1 MREWNV
7 HTGVSAVVTDVSTFG
22 HLVNWCLM
30 VIHRCYTGPVEF
42 QSYFQKVRNS
52 PLQMASPA
60 LTTRGVLSWGLTIDS
75 TLQFFHQC

>member
-7 HTGVSAVVTDVSTFG
+7 HTGVSAVVTDASTFG

-30 VIHRCYTGPVEF
+30 VRHRRYKGPVEF
-42 QSYFQKVRNS
+42 QSYFQKVHNP

-60 LTTRGVLSWGLTIDS
+60 LTTRVVLSWGLTIDS